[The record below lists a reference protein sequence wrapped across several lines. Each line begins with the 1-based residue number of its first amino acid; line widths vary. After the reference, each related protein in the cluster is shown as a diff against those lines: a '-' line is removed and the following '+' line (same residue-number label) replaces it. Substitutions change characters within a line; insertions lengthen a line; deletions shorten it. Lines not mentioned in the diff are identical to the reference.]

1 MIQKKFIQPITP
13 NEFKSKWDELI
24 KKEFPNGYLFTEQTK
39 FILNNFF
46 YMLNNQPYKS
56 INAETKQTQT
66 NTTPKGFFIAGG
78 VGSGKT
84 TLLKLLFELAKNCGC
99 SYSLECVP
107 NADFS
112 YSHISCKMQK
122 IYYFPTTQKIYNER
136 QIFDTYRQEG
146 VLLNLNSCVIGIDD
160 LFASSETICQYMGNK
175 INLYDEYL
183 QLKYNLNYTLTFAT
197 SNYPIS
203 EKHLKNKIDIRTL
216 SRMKEIFAYYE
227 LTNKDLRQ

>member
-1 MIQKKFIQPITP
+1 MIQKKFITPITP

-46 YMLNNQPYKS
+46 FMLNNQQYKS
-56 INAETKQTQT
+56 INAETKQIQT

-84 TLLKLLFELAKNCGC
+84 TLLKLLFELAKNFGC
-99 SYSLECVP
+99 AYTIESEQNENYT
-107 NADFS
+107 
-112 YSHISCKMQK
+112 SHISCRMQK
-122 IYYFPTTQKIYNER
+122 IYHFPSSQELYNER

-146 VLLNLNSCVIGIDD
+146 VLLDLNLGVMGIDD
-160 LFASSETICQYMGNK
+160 LFASSENICQYMGNK
-175 INLYDEYL
+175 INLYDDYL
-183 QLKYNLNYTLTFAT
+183 QLKYNLSYTLTFAT
-197 SNYPIS
+197 SNLPMC
-203 EKHLKNKIDIRTL
+203 EKHLKNKIDVRTL
-216 SRMKEIFAYYE
+216 SRMREIFAYYE

>member
-1 MIQKKFIQPITP
+1 MIRKKFITPITA

-56 INAETKQTQT
+56 INAETKQIQT

-84 TLLKLLFELAKNCGC
+84 TLLKLLFEIAKNFGC
-99 SYSLECVP
+99 AYALESVP
-107 NADFS
+107 NQFIP
-112 YSHISCKMQK
+112 SHISCKMQN
-122 IYYFPTTQKIYNER
+122 IYYFPNSKKIYNER
-136 QIFDTYRQEG
+136 QIFETYRQEG
-146 VLLNLNSCVIGIDD
+146 ILLDLNFGILGIDD
-160 LFASSETICQYMGNK
+160 LFSSSETICQYMGNK

-183 QLKYNLNYTLTFAT
+183 QLKYNLSYTLTFAT
-197 SNYPIS
+197 SNFPMS
-203 EKHLKNKIDIRTL
+203 EKHLKNKIDVRTL
-216 SRMKEIFAYYE
+216 SRMKEMFAYYE